1 MIDCGTREIT
11 RIENQRRLDAL
22 KTAGDRNKLG
32 QFATP
37 QALAVEICE
46 YAVSLVGDSHN
57 PVSFLDPA
65 IGTGSFYSA
74 LRQVLPDDRVGRCLG
89 IEIDP
94 QFAQFARGL
103 WGETGLDV
111 VEGDFTQQAPPP
123 ADQQFNLILTNPPY
137 VRHHHLDHTDKER
150 LRRLSSAV
158 AGRNVSGLSGLYCH
172 FLFLCHDWMEEN
184 GLGVWLIPSEFMDVN
199 YGDAVRAYLSNK
211 VTLLHIH
218 RFRAEDLQFDD
229 ALVSSAVVIFRKATP
244 PADHVAR
251 FSYGGRLCSPDTETM
266 VGMPE
271 LARPGKWSRFCA
283 DRVSENSAVTE
294 CAGTLGDLFTIKR
307 GIATGSNSFFIV
319 SRDFVSEHNIP
330 AQCVKPILPSPRR
343 LTESVIDSDAD
354 GYPAI
359 DHPLAVI
366 DSSYPEAMIR
376 ERFPEFWAYLQ
387 SGRELGIHETYLASR
402 RSPWYSQEQRPAA
415 PFICTYMGRAV
426 NNTTFRFMWNRSRA
440 IAPNVYLLLYPKPFL
455 KEMLDK
461 DPELYPKVLSA
472 LQSIDMQSLTSAGRV
487 YGGGLHKLEP
497 KELCAVPA
505 DRLLQNIG
513 ADGSLLGYQSKFF

>member
-22 KTAGDRNKLG
+22 KTAGTRNKLG

-37 QALAVEICE
+37 LAIAVEITE
-46 YAVSLVGDSHN
+46 YAVGLMSDSDV
-57 PVSFLDPA
+57 PVRFLDPA
-65 IGTGSFYSA
+65 VGTGAFYSA
-74 LRQVLPDDRVGRCLG
+74 LRHVLTDNRVGRCLG

-94 QFAQFARGL
+94 EFAQFARAL

-111 VEGDFTQQAPPP
+111 VEGDFTRQSPPP
-123 ADQQFNLILTNPPY
+123 ADQRFNLILTNPPY
-137 VRHHHLDHTDKER
+137 VRHHHLDQADKER
-150 LRRLSSAV
+150 LRRMSSAV

-172 FLFLCHDWMEEN
+172 FMFLCHDWMEDN

-199 YGDAVRAYLSNK
+199 YGEAVRAYLANK

-229 ALVSSAVVIFRKATP
+229 ALVSSAVVIFRKTAP
-244 PADHVAR
+244 PADHHAR
-251 FSYGGRLCSPDTETM
+251 FSYGGRLCSPDIETL
-266 VGMPE
+266 VSLPE
-271 LARPGKWSRFCA
+271 LSRPGKWTRSCA
-283 DRVSENSAVTE
+283 DRASGSSSLAE
-294 CAGTLGDLFTIKR
+294 CADTLGDLFTIKR

-319 SRDFVSEHNIP
+319 PKQFVSEHNIP
-330 AQCVKPILPSPRR
+330 VECVKPILPSPRR
-343 LTESVIDSDAD
+343 LKESVIDSDAD

-366 DSSYPEAMIR
+366 DSSYPEGMIR
-376 ERFPEFWAYLQ
+376 ERFPDFWAYLQ
-387 SGRELGIHETYLASR
+387 AGRELGIHKTYLASR

-426 NNTTFRFMWNRSRA
+426 NNSTFRFMWNRSRA

-455 KEMLDK
+455 RELLDK
-461 DPELYPKVLSA
+461 DPALYPRVLSA
-472 LQSIDMQSLTSAGRV
+472 LQSIDMQALTSAGRV

-497 KELCAVPA
+497 KELCAVSA
-505 DRLLQNIG
+505 DRLLQAIDTAG
-513 ADGSLLGYQSKFF
+513 PRLRHQPGLF